1 MGLISSLSNI
11 TTKYSGITKI
21 LKKRIYQNPQA
32 LDTFYSATKEA
43 GQAIG
48 TLPKDIL
55 SVNASNNLER
65 KEVAKKLNEI
75 FSTISDDLQG
85 FEGKKLETAQG
96 LNLKNFIGTY
106 LPKLAKI
113 DIQPERVPRIISDMR
128 KKLTPKKDIIKQFNE
143 TMSARMT
150 GLMQENGVIL
160 PSQNARLTY
169 LGQGVFKNAFKFEI
183 LDKEGNQL
191 MHPKVL
197 LSFKDE
203 KMIQKENNAIL
214 GLLKSYMAKVPKSEF
229 VSKLNKMIEATPTKV
244 IPEDKRGLY
253 KETLIKMYEDIN
265 NNNGIQKF
273 ENIVNSN
280 TKYQAKYNG
289 ILPESNIIMYLKH
302 AAGKPLAKTNF
313 IDISYINPNKRIGL
327 AEYSDDLLPKMTK
340 QVDMDKLGIIHD
352 DLVNNK
358 DNLVGERIID
368 YGNVKILKEK
378 VSQILADRP
387 IARRYYNKLQQI
399 NCNDAEKTQALR
411 VDYWNNLYDKAINH
425 KIPNHNEVLEALQ
438 VSKTHITPEN
448 YSLLHDFKE

>member
-1 MGLISSLSNI
+1 MSLISSLSNV
-11 TTKYSGITKI
+11 TTKYSGITKM
-21 LKKRIYQNPQA
+21 LKKRIYQNPEA

-43 GQAIG
+43 GQVIG
-48 TLPKDIL
+48 TLPKDLL
-55 SVNASNNLER
+55 SINVNTNLER
-65 KEVAKKLNEI
+65 KDVAKKLNEI
-75 FSTISDDLQG
+75 LSTISEDLQG

-96 LNLKNFIGTY
+96 VNLKNFIGTY

-128 KKLTPKKDIIKQFNE
+128 KKLTPKKDVIKLFNE
-143 TMSARMT
+143 TMSERMT
-150 GLMQENGVIL
+150 GLMQENGIIL

-203 KMIQKENNAIL
+203 KMIKKENDAIL

-253 KETLIKMYEDIN
+253 KETLVKMYEDIN
-265 NNNGIQKF
+265 KNNGIQKF
-273 ENIVNSN
+273 ENIVDSN
-280 TKYQAKYNG
+280 TQYQAKYNG
-289 ILPESNIIMYLKH
+289 ILPESNIVMYLKH

-313 IDISYINPNKRIGL
+313 IDISYIDPNKRIGL

-340 QVDMDKLGIIHD
+340 QVNLDKLGIIHD

-368 YGNVKILKEK
+368 YGNIKILQENTSK
-378 VSQILADRP
+378 ILADSP
-387 IARRYYNKLQQI
+387 IARRYYNKLEQI

-425 KIPNHNEVLEALQ
+425 KIPNHNEVLEALN
-438 VSKTHITPEN
+438 VSKEHINPEN

>member
-1 MGLISSLSNI
+1 MSLISSLSNVA
-11 TTKYSGITKI
+11 TKYSGITKI
-21 LKKRIYQNPQA
+21 LKKRIYQNPEA

-43 GQAIG
+43 GQVIG

-55 SVNASNNLER
+55 SINASTNFGRTEI
-65 KEVAKKLNEI
+65 AKRLNQVL
-75 FSTISDDLQG
+75 STISDDLQG

-96 LNLKNFIGTY
+96 LNVKNFIGTY

-143 TMSARMT
+143 TMSERMT
-150 GLMQENGVIL
+150 GLMQENGIIS

-169 LGQGVFKNAFKFEI
+169 LGQGVFKNAFKLEI
-183 LDKEGNQL
+183 LDKEGKQL

-203 KMIQKENNAIL
+203 KIIQKENDAIL
-214 GLLKSYMAKVPKSEF
+214 GLLKSYMTKVPKSEF

-265 NNNGIQKF
+265 NNNGLQKF
-273 ENIVNSN
+273 EDVVSSN

-340 QVDMDKLGIIHD
+340 QVDMKKLGIVHD
-352 DLVNNK
+352 DLINNK
-358 DNLVGERIID
+358 DNQVGERIID
-368 YGNVKILKEK
+368 YGNIKILKEFASK
-378 VSQILADRP
+378 VLADRP
-387 IARRYYNKLQQI
+387 IARRYYNKIQQI
-399 NCNDAEKTQALR
+399 NCNDAQKTQALR
-411 VDYWNNLYDKAINH
+411 VDYWNNLYDKATNH

-438 VSKTHITPEN
+438 ISKVHINPEN
-448 YSLLHDFKE
+448 QSLLRDFKE